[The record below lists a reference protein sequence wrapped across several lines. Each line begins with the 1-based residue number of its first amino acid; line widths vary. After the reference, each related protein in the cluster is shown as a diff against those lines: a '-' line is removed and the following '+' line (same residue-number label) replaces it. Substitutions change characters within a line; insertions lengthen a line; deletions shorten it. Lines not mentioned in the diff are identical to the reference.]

1 MLVSNPKFLQS
12 SPSQGKSQSAW
23 AACKWPDW
31 WQSGS
36 EAPWGRWP
44 THCRWPKEAHC
55 WGDPNSSSH
64 FNWWFPG
71 GWCRTWWFH
80 RISQK
85 GQVWYL
91 IIRSTIMSML
101 LLIFTNY
108 FHFLPLKKN
117 ECVIITNLNTP
128 EHIWFGM
135 PFLVLKHWWN
145 STWDVPTCSGQQRT
159 TRFEGTIAKAV
170 RTKER
175 GSPTST
181 PVVAWHVEAGWPSET
196 RARVSILQFQQGDH
210 RQKCL
215 VLRCFRF

>member
-159 TRFEGTIAKAV
+159 TRLWRHDCEGCANQRKGVAYRYPSGCMTCGSRVTIWNSRKSFNLAIST
-170 RTKER
+170 RRPSTKMF
-175 GSPTST
+175 G
-181 PVVAWHVEAGWPSET
+181 
-196 RARVSILQFQQGDH
+196 F
-210 RQKCL
+210 KM
-215 VLRCFRF
+215 F

>member
-1 MLVSNPKFLQS
+1 MIPRWMRPNLMISSNQPKRPRLILDPFNNHEHVAFDIYQLLS
-12 SPSQGKSQSAW
+12 FSPS
-23 AACKWPDW
+23 D
-31 WQSGS
+31 
-36 EAPWGRWP
+36 
-44 THCRWPKEAHC
+44 
-55 WGDPNSSSH
+55 
-64 FNWWFPG
+64 
-71 GWCRTWWFH
+71 
-80 RISQK
+80 
-85 GQVWYL
+85 
-91 IIRSTIMSML
+91 
-101 LLIFTNY
+101 
-108 FHFLPLKKN
+108 KKIG
-117 ECVIITNLNTP
+117 CVIITNLNTP

-135 PFLVLKHWWN
+135 PYLVLKHWWN